1 MNMEGCPGSRMVD
14 MRQEES
20 AAGGSAAGGS
30 SVEHTEGAV
39 QSQLRQWPIQ
49 LHLVS
54 PAAPYFG
61 GADVVLSADCVAYAL
76 GGFHSEHLKGK
87 SLAIACPKL
96 DEGQDV
102 YLEKIKSLCD
112 DAQINTLTVM
122 IMQVPCCS
130 GLLNLAVE
138 AVKQADRKVPLKS
151 LVVSIEGEI
160 LQDEWIEI

>member
-20 AAGGSAAGGS
+20 AAGGS
-30 SVEHTEGAV
+30 SVDHAEGAV

-54 PAAPYFG
+54 PEAPYFA
-61 GADVVLSADCVAYAL
+61 GADVVLSADCVAYAI

-87 SLAIACPKL
+87 TLAIACPKL

-130 GLLNLAVE
+130 GLLNLAVQ

-151 LVVSIEGEI
+151 LVVSIEGEV
-160 LQDEWIEI
+160 LQDEWVEV